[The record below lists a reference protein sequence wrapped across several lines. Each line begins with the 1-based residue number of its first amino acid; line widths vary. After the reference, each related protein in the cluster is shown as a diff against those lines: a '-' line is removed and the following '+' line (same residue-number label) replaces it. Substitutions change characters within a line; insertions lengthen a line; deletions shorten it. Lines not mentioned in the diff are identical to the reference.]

1 MTGEPWAALR
11 RRRRQSR
18 GISIAKASSGTATPM
33 LTPMP
38 MPVQSL
44 FAPGWASAADAAV
57 VEMVSTI
64 VDVPVVDSSVLLSV
78 VVTTGLA
85 FVVIDERDDDGR
97 EDVEL
102 DGGEFDGD
110 ELGEFDD
117 GEEDVEV
124 VAEEVEEESELD
136 TVEVEEAAEV
146 SEDVVPDE
154 RLVPKL
160 VEEVAAADTVTAAP
174 KSQLFSRNNELLLLQ
189 HCETSST
196 QQ

>member
-1 MTGEPWAALR
+1 MP
-11 RRRRQSR
+11 
-18 GISIAKASSGTATPM
+18 TPI
-33 LTPMP
+33 P

-57 VEMVSTI
+57 VEMVSTV

-136 TVEVEEAAEV
+136 AVEVEEAAEV

>member
-174 KSQLFSRNNELLLLQ
+174 KSQLFARNNELLLLQ